1 MIYTNFSH
9 KLRTGVRLFLFLLS
23 VIATLFIVVTAAGRD
38 GIQEP
43 VTACVEKVDT
53 NADPAQTATE
63 PVVVLNAEPI
73 LFPDYTY
80 QELFDIDLCTNYID
94 EVAVAVET
102 LTAAMDSSNYTSE
115 ANLAMEMERTRLYTI
130 ISYVEADIR
139 HYTTQ
144 EQEYYYAAKTW
155 QFFRQR
161 GYSAEVTSAIIGNMM
176 IETSG
181 GSLSLKPEI
190 YSSGRGFYGLCQWS
204 LYYKPFMADKTFEEQ
219 LVYLDSDMHT
229 EFDTFG
235 PKCYKSGFRYDDFL
249 AMDDPAQA
257 ALAFAKTY
265 ERCGSGSYGAR
276 KQAARVAY
284 DYFTKG
290 IHTSDGD

>member
-1 MIYTNFSH
+1 MIYTNFNH
-9 KLRTGVRLFLFLLS
+9 KLRTCVRLILFLLL

-38 GIQEP
+38 GAQDT
-43 VTACVEKVDT
+43 VATYVEQVDT
-53 NADPAQTATE
+53 TTDSVQTATE
-63 PVVVLNAEPI
+63 PVVVLNADPI
-73 LFPDYTY
+73 LFTEYTY
-80 QELFDIDLCTNYID
+80 QELFDIELCTGYID
-94 EVAVAVET
+94 KVTVAVET
-102 LTAAMDSSNYTSE
+102 LTAAIDSGNYTSE
-115 ANLAMEMERTRLYTI
+115 ANLAMEMELTRLYTI

-219 LVYLDSDMHT
+219 LVYLDSDMQS

-235 PKCYKSGFRYDDFL
+235 PKCYKSGFKYDDFL

-265 ERCGSGSYGAR
+265 ERCGSSSYGAR

-290 IHTSDGD
+290 VHTSEGD

>member
-9 KLRTGVRLFLFLLS
+9 KLRTGVRLFLFLLL
-23 VIATLFIVVTAAGRD
+23 VITALFIVVTAAGRD
-38 GIQEP
+38 GAQEP
-43 VTACVEKVDT
+43 VTASVEKVDT
-53 NADPAQTATE
+53 NTESVQATTE
-63 PVVVLNAEPI
+63 PVVVLNADPI
-73 LFPDYTY
+73 LFPEYTY
-80 QELFDIDLCTNYID
+80 QELFDIKLCTDYTD
-94 EVAVAVET
+94 KVSVAAET
-102 LTAAMDSSNYTSE
+102 LTEAIDSGNYTSE
-115 ANLAMEMERTRLYTI
+115 AIHVMEMELTRLYTI

-219 LVYLDSDMHT
+219 LVYLDSDMQS

-235 PKCYKSGFRYDDFL
+235 PKCYKSGFKYDDFL

-290 IHTSDGD
+290 VRTSDGD